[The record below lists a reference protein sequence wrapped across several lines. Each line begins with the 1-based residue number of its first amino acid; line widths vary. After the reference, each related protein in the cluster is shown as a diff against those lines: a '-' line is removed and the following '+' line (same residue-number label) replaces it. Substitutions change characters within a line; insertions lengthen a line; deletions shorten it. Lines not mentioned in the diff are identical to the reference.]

1 MNNLTRSPPVIGWYG
16 VQNSVN
22 SGNCTAWTVAQVQA
36 GLAPGCTVVTDSNGF
51 QYTAYSNQAY
61 AVWLDYPWALALDA
75 ARGKLYASDGYG
87 GTSANNIR
95 TISLAD
101 GFTDFLAGG
110 IGAGVVDAVGTAAS
124 FRAPSGLAL
133 DSAGGRLFVAD
144 TGNNKI
150 RVISLSNANVT
161 TWAGGGGP
169 VKGGNTGTESG
180 WLDGENVNAMFNQ
193 PYGIA
198 FEASTGNLYVA
209 DYGNNKIRR
218 IDRSGYVS
226 TLAGSGLIGTGNGE
240 GTSASLYGPRG
251 VVLDG
256 FGTLF
261 VSEWGSGRVRSL
273 WISPGDLPLC
283 DNKWHHVAITHGE
296 EFAVSTFTPLTRR
309 AAHAQMDLRRYTR
322 MRILTFAAHR
332 AALST
337 LHSPNR
343 TRPTSMAAGSTRAPS
358 RRRCP

>member
-1 MNNLTRSPPVIGWYG
+1 VADYGNNAIRKVKADGAVSTFVGGGPSLPGFDDGTGTMARFYQPAGLAIDADDNLYVGEIAANRIRKVTPLGVVTTFVGGLNNLTRSPPVLGWYG

-95 TISLAD
+95 TISLAT
-101 GFTDFLAGG
+101 GFTDFLAGMT
-110 IGAGVVDAVGTAAS
+110 GAGAVDAVGTAAS

-150 RVISLSNANVT
+150 RVIALASANVT

-169 VKGGNTGTESG
+169 FKGGNTGTQSG

-198 FEASTGNLYVA
+198 YEASTQNLYVA
-209 DYGNNKIRR
+209 DYGNVRFGGR
-218 IDRSGYVS
+218 
-226 TLAGSGLIGTGNGE
+226 GE
-240 GTSASLYGPRG
+240 GGPAARA
-251 VVLDG
+251 
-256 FGTLF
+256 
-261 VSEWGSGRVRSL
+261 RPL
-273 WISPGDLPLC
+273 WPSVALAHHCPSP
-283 DNKWHHVAITHGE
+283 
-296 EFAVSTFTPLTRR
+296 
-309 AAHAQMDLRRYTR
+309 
-322 MRILTFAAHR
+322 
-332 AALST
+332 
-337 LHSPNR
+337 SP
-343 TRPTSMAAGSTRAPS
+343 P
-358 RRRCP
+358 